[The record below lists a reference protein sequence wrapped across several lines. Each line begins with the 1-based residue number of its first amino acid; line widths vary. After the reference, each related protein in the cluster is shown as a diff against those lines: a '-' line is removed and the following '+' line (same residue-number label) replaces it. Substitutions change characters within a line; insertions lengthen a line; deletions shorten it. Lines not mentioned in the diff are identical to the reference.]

1 MTMEN
6 NAVNQSETQ
15 EVVFAQPDANEIT
28 TVSAEQGQSIV
39 LDISKDDIETIGFNS
54 DGELVIVFQNE
65 GVLIVEN
72 AGAAEGIV
80 SGGAI
85 KLTEGGSLDVS
96 DVNGFA
102 ALQEQSTSQV
112 ADAAAPSAAEVANIQ
127 PAAGAEQPLVINQPA
142 ANQEQTLELQAGQ
155 EYQIGFA
162 QDQIQAIEQQGE
174 ALVIT
179 FGDGGSLVIPNFEP
193 ATTAEDAASILNQ
206 TGNAFSPSDV
216 QQFLALGQQF
226 NDIEPA
232 AGEGAGTSNTGF
244 GFGSTFQSTDFA
256 APDAIGPINPTA
268 LEYPFPDIPEIE
280 IDDELVQPDLED
292 PTISAPD
299 QVVFEDGSLQLAVT
313 ATPASPG
320 DQLTVSISGIDPSW
334 TVDTSLVG
342 GTFDPATGVW
352 SAVLPQGAALAFG
365 PTLSPPADSD
375 ADLTGLTFSVTATQ
389 VATGETTTVSDPF
402 NIITD
407 AVIDDPDLVAN
418 DASGAEDTAIPLDIT
433 TAATDTDGSES
444 ITNIVISGVPAGASL
459 SAGTDLGGGQFQL
472 TQAELVGLT
481 LTPPTDFSGSIPL
494 SVTVTA
500 TETSIVD
507 GEVTL
512 TNNETTVTDPLK
524 VTVGAVADEPFVEVA
539 DAFVKEDGSVQ
550 LAFQAG
556 LNDTDG
562 SEQLTVSIS
571 GIDPTWA
578 VDTTASGGTFDAAT
592 GVWTL
597 TLPAGEVLFEGGPTF
612 SPPADS
618 DADLTGLTVTATA
631 TELSNGDTASAS
643 DTASIFTDAV
653 IDAPVLT
660 ANDVTGDED
669 NPIDLDIATA
679 TGETTGAND
688 GSEEITN
695 ITISGVPAG
704 ASLSAGTDLG
714 GGQYELTSA
723 DLIGLQLNPPANF
736 NGTINLSVSV
746 TSTEVNLS
754 GDEQDFTDNEAT
766 VTDEILVTVNPQA
779 DDPIVEARD
788 LVVKEDGSVDID
800 VTAELTGPPTDVL
813 TVSISGIDPAWTV
826 DTTTSGGTFDP
837 ATGVWTITLPPG
849 ENFSGGPTVS
859 PPADSDADLTGL
871 VVTVVESDPLTGTDG
886 TAMTGFDIITDAVI
900 DDPTLVA
907 TNGSGLE
914 DTPIDLDITTAT
926 GETTGANDGSEEIT
940 NITISGVPA
949 GASLSAGTDLGG
961 GQYELTLAEL
971 TGLQLN
977 PPTNF
982 SGTINLTVSV
992 TSTEVNLSGTEVD
1005 FTDNETTVTTPLE
1018 VVVTPDA
1025 DAPELQVEDALV
1037 KEDNSVAL
1045 QVSAQLVDTDGSEF
1059 LTISIAGIDSAW
1071 GVDTTTSGGTF
1082 DAATGV
1088 WTITLPAGENFSGGP
1103 TLSPPADSDVD
1114 LDGLIVTA
1122 TSTEVANGDAAS
1134 VTDTLDVNV
1143 DAVIDAPTLDADD
1156 ADVEQGSAVDLVIN
1170 TATGESTGAND
1181 GSEEITNITI
1191 SGIPTGATLSAGTD
1205 LGGGQFEL
1213 TPADLVGLQIITQ
1226 DSLAEGDYTLT
1237 VSVTSTEVNLSGDEV
1252 DFTDNQATVTDEL
1265 VLQVGRDD
1273 EPVIIE
1279 PNVSSVDETNFDVND
1294 PLTVSGE
1301 IRADFFSDDPGTI
1314 TPTGG
1319 PGSFTSSTSLSS
1331 GGVAVTSIALNAA
1344 GTAYEGRT
1352 DAGDLIFSLTVT
1364 DSGNSETATH
1374 TFQQFAPL
1382 DHPDTADAND
1392 AIVLTFDVTAT
1403 DSDGDTDTGTVTIN
1417 VFDDGPEAPR
1427 MSVFP
1432 VSEENIDDD
1441 GVSVTRDFRDN
1452 PDFGED
1458 GAGQYEFNGT
1468 VDLRANSSLLNGVLS
1483 SGGDEIRFE
1492 FTDNLITGYT
1502 TDVADPVFTVSIDP
1516 ATGQHTFTLF
1526 QPLDHADAD
1535 ETGRDDVIWLKIGV
1549 DVVDADGDR
1558 DSTIIQVDVRDD
1570 GLEAND
1576 DLNTFTTN
1584 VIEGD
1589 VISGENGGPGA
1600 ADDLSADD
1608 TTPGTDVLTNSITH
1622 VAFGN
1627 TVVDVPE
1634 TGVATIQGEFGTLE
1648 IAANGDYEYTLNAN
1662 AVDATETQTET
1673 VSLNPTAN
1681 DVVGETSFT
1690 NNGITISSGS
1700 FEGRTT
1706 ELTFET
1712 NAETGSGVGVGTE
1725 GIRNSDRVFSN
1736 GEFINVA
1743 LAEAASKLTFTIA
1756 EIGQN
1761 NFGDGLDYNVY
1772 LESDPTTPI
1781 QLELQL
1787 PNFVADG
1794 IVTFEVDVNDIAP
1807 GDAIVGVDLFSV
1819 VNSNLGRISF
1829 LLNNV
1834 EAEFDVP
1841 AENDLTDV
1849 FTYTIQDFDGDK
1861 SEAYLVL
1868 NRDVTV
1874 EDEVFIAENNNADT
1888 FVIDDDGGT
1897 DLIVGFNGNEGDT
1910 LDISSVLQGF
1920 DPLTDAL
1927 SDFVQVDVVGNN
1939 TEVQVNTGGQF
1950 ETVAILNDAVNF
1962 DLNDIVT
1969 QNTAGTV

>member
-1 MTMEN
+1 M
-6 NAVNQSETQ
+6 
-15 EVVFAQPDANEIT
+15 
-28 TVSAEQGQSIV
+28 
-39 LDISKDDIETIGFNS
+39 
-54 DGELVIVFQNE
+54 
-65 GVLIVEN
+65 
-72 AGAAEGIV
+72 
-80 SGGAI
+80 
-85 KLTEGGSLDVS
+85 
-96 DVNGFA
+96 
-102 ALQEQSTSQV
+102 
-112 ADAAAPSAAEVANIQ
+112 
-127 PAAGAEQPLVINQPA
+127 
-142 ANQEQTLELQAGQ
+142 
-155 EYQIGFA
+155 
-162 QDQIQAIEQQGE
+162 
-174 ALVIT
+174 
-179 FGDGGSLVIPNFEP
+179 
-193 ATTAEDAASILNQ
+193 
-206 TGNAFSPSDV
+206 
-216 QQFLALGQQF
+216 
-226 NDIEPA
+226 
-232 AGEGAGTSNTGF
+232 
-244 GFGSTFQSTDFA
+244 
-256 APDAIGPINPTA
+256 
-268 LEYPFPDIPEIE
+268 
-280 IDDELVQPDLED
+280 
-292 PTISAPD
+292 
-299 QVVFEDGSLQLAVT
+299 
-313 ATPASPG
+313 
-320 DQLTVSISGIDPSW
+320 
-334 TVDTSLVG
+334 
-342 GTFDPATGVW
+342 
-352 SAVLPQGAALAFG
+352 
-365 PTLSPPADSD
+365 
-375 ADLTGLTFSVTATQ
+375 
-389 VATGETTTVSDPF
+389 
-402 NIITD
+402 
-407 AVIDDPDLVAN
+407 
-418 DASGAEDTAIPLDIT
+418 
-433 TAATDTDGSES
+433 
-444 ITNIVISGVPAGASL
+444 
-459 SAGTDLGGGQFQL
+459 
-472 TQAELVGLT
+472 
-481 LTPPTDFSGSIPL
+481 
-494 SVTVTA
+494 
-500 TETSIVD
+500 
-507 GEVTL
+507 
-512 TNNETTVTDPLK
+512 
-524 VTVGAVADEPFVEVA
+524 
-539 DAFVKEDGSVQ
+539 
-550 LAFQAG
+550 
-556 LNDTDG
+556 
-562 SEQLTVSIS
+562 
-571 GIDPTWA
+571 
-578 VDTTASGGTFDAAT
+578 
-592 GVWTL
+592 
-597 TLPAGEVLFEGGPTF
+597 
-612 SPPADS
+612 
-618 DADLTGLTVTATA
+618 
-631 TELSNGDTASAS
+631 
-643 DTASIFTDAV
+643 
-653 IDAPVLT
+653 
-660 ANDVTGDED
+660 
-669 NPIDLDIATA
+669 
-679 TGETTGAND
+679 
-688 GSEEITN
+688 
-695 ITISGVPAG
+695 
-704 ASLSAGTDLG
+704 
-714 GGQYELTSA
+714 
-723 DLIGLQLNPPANF
+723 
-736 NGTINLSVSV
+736 
-746 TSTEVNLS
+746 
-754 GDEQDFTDNEAT
+754 
-766 VTDEILVTVNPQA
+766 
-779 DDPIVEARD
+779 
-788 LVVKEDGSVDID
+788 
-800 VTAELTGPPTDVL
+800 
-813 TVSISGIDPAWTV
+813 
-826 DTTTSGGTFDP
+826 
-837 ATGVWTITLPPG
+837 
-849 ENFSGGPTVS
+849 
-859 PPADSDADLTGL
+859 
-871 VVTVVESDPLTGTDG
+871 
-886 TAMTGFDIITDAVI
+886 
-900 DDPTLVA
+900 
-907 TNGSGLE
+907 
-914 DTPIDLDITTAT
+914 
-926 GETTGANDGSEEIT
+926 
-940 NITISGVPA
+940 
-949 GASLSAGTDLGG
+949 
-961 GQYELTLAEL
+961 
-971 TGLQLN
+971 
-977 PPTNF
+977 
-982 SGTINLTVSV
+982 
-992 TSTEVNLSGTEVD
+992 
-1005 FTDNETTVTTPLE
+1005 
-1018 VVVTPDA
+1018 
-1025 DAPELQVEDALV
+1025 
-1037 KEDNSVAL
+1037 
-1045 QVSAQLVDTDGSEF
+1045 
-1059 LTISIAGIDSAW
+1059 
-1071 GVDTTTSGGTF
+1071 
-1082 DAATGV
+1082 
-1088 WTITLPAGENFSGGP
+1088 
-1103 TLSPPADSDVD
+1103 
-1114 LDGLIVTA
+1114 
-1122 TSTEVANGDAAS
+1122 
-1134 VTDTLDVNV
+1134 
-1143 DAVIDAPTLDADD
+1143 
-1156 ADVEQGSAVDLVIN
+1156 
-1170 TATGESTGAND
+1170 
-1181 GSEEITNITI
+1181 
-1191 SGIPTGATLSAGTD
+1191 
-1205 LGGGQFEL
+1205 

-1364 DSGNSETATH
+1364 DSGNSETATY

-1432 VSEENIDDD
+1432 VSEANIDDD

-1452 PDFGED
+1452 PDFGEDGAGQYEFNGTVDLRANSSLLNGVLSSGGDEIRFEFTDNLITGYTTDVADPVFTVSIDPATGQHTFTLFQPLDHANGNATGAQDVIWLKIGVDVVDADGDRDSTVIQVDVRDDGPEAPRMSVFPVSEEGLEDGSVAVTRDFRDDPDFGGD